1 MDGRTTHGPS
11 SDMSMIGWR
20 NHLIARTNFFPVELS
35 ELSEVS
41 FQASMNVT
49 LGVPRIKEMS
59 GSLQQDSAVPHW
71 NHGPI

>member
-1 MDGRTTHGPS
+1 M
-11 SDMSMIGWR
+11 
-20 NHLIARTNFFPVELS
+20 TNFFPVELS

-59 GSLQQDSAVPHW
+59 GSLQQDSAVSHW
-71 NHGPI
+71 NHGPT